1 MSYIAGPSLAILK
14 ADLDTLVM
22 TPTIPYEPTLG
33 QYVTPEEAAARY
45 SNLDKW
51 YGLQGHFWVGSG
63 PFWLDKAF
71 PIEKTLTLRR
81 FEQFPDPASK
91 WAGFGAPMI
100 PVTVIDGPG
109 EVAIGTEAVYDVFVT
124 FEDQPYPAASIAEVK
139 YLVFDA
145 SGLLVAS
152 GPATA
157 AEEGHYTVTLGADV
171 TGKLAAGSNKL
182 EVVVTS
188 NAVSIPGMAAYEFV
202 TK

>member
-1 MSYIAGPSLAILK
+1 MSFIAGPSLAILK
-14 ADLDTLVM
+14 ADLDTLVL
-22 TPTIPYEPTLG
+22 TPTLPYEATLG
-33 QYVTPEEAAARY
+33 QFATADEVAARY
-45 SNLDKW
+45 SNLKKW
-51 YGLQGHFWVGSG
+51 YGLQGHFWVGCG

-81 FEQFPDPASK
+81 FEQYPDPASK
-91 WAGFGAPMI
+91 WARFGTPAI
-100 PVTVIDGPG
+100 PVIEVDGPG

-124 FEDQPYPAASIAEVK
+124 FQDQPYPAADIAEVK

-145 SGLLVAS
+145 TGVLIAS

-182 EVVVTS
+182 EVVVS
-188 NAVSIPGMAAYEFV
+188 SSVVSIPGISDYEFV
-202 TK
+202 SK